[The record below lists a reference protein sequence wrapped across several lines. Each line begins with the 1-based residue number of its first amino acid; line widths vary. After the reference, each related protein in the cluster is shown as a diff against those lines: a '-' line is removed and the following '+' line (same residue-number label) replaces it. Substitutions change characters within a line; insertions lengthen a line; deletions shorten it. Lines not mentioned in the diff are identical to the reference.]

1 MTRQKRKCED
11 AALQW
16 LVRLSAPDVT
26 EQQRDAFFSWLNASP
41 LHQAAYIKAED
52 LWQRGAALRHVED
65 APAARPLRVHSQ
77 WSWALAA
84 TCVLLIGALLFLR
97 VPEPEYYQAQTEV
110 GEQRE
115 LLLSDGSLLILN
127 TDSEV
132 RVELQAKQRI
142 AYLLRGE
149 VFFTVHHD
157 PARPFDVIT
166 NEGTTRVLG
175 TRFAVHATGSDTLV
189 TVLEGKVGLSQVR
202 SKDAFE
208 PEVTLTADQ
217 QLNLRAAAPGAT
229 VQTVDASAALS
240 WRNRQL
246 VYRGQSLETV
256 VEDLNRYFPL
266 AVALANHALGD
277 LEVSAVIQLTTA
289 ETTVQA
295 LADALGL
302 EVQRD
307 PQNQHLILY
316 KPE

>member
-1 MTRQKRKCED
+1 
-11 AALQW
+11 
-16 LVRLSAPDVT
+16 VR
-26 EQQRDAFFSWLNASP
+26 
-41 LHQAAYIKAED
+41 
-52 LWQRGAALRHVED
+52 
-65 APAARPLRVHSQ
+65 
-77 WSWALAA
+77 
-84 TCVLLIGALLFLR
+84 
-97 VPEPEYYQAQTEV
+97 
-110 GEQRE
+110 
-115 LLLSDGSLLILN
+115 
-127 TDSEV
+127 
-132 RVELQAKQRI
+132 
-142 AYLLRGE
+142 
-149 VFFTVHHD
+149 
-157 PARPFDVIT
+157 
-166 NEGTTRVLG
+166 
-175 TRFAVHATGSDTLV
+175 ATGSDTLV